1 MITRFLSKE
10 LSNALQN
17 MPATALL
24 GARQVGKTTLAL
36 EIAEANIGKPV
47 SYLDLELDA
56 DLAKLDDAEAYLRT
70 FANKL
75 LIIDEVQRK
84 PGLFRNLRGL
94 IDSRKRSG
102 EVTAQFLLLG
112 SASRDLLRQTS
123 ETLAGRIRYLELT
136 PFSVSE
142 MAKQNPLEFSPEKLW
157 FRGGFPLSYLAADD
171 NESWKW
177 RSDFIASYVERDI
190 PQWGTNISAA
200 RMRRFWAML
209 AHYQGQ
215 QINLSALGKSLD
227 VSHTTIRNYLD
238 VLTDFYMVRLLPPWS
253 GNTKKRL
260 VKSPKVYIRD
270 SGLLHRLLSISAYD
284 DLLGH
289 PLLGHSWEGFIIE
302 NILGNLSDKWRVSYY
317 RTAEQT
323 EIDLIL
329 ERSTKDI
336 WAIEIKRSA
345 APKISPGFHRAC
357 EEIGATRKFVIYSGQ
372 DSFPMSRNTEA
383 VGVTTFLELVAG

>member
-1 MITRFLSKE
+1 
-10 LSNALQN
+10 